1 MEAEVRETGRHRRQR
16 VAVAPEAVCSG
27 CEVEKEAVLIESMF
41 HLPLPLLEKILRPV
55 LVYLFLVGFLRLFG
69 KRELA
74 QLNPFDLVV
83 LLSLSNTVQNAMIG
97 DDNSVSGGVIGAFS
111 LLAINWLL
119 TRVLFR
125 APKLNQFF
133 ELPPTVL
140 IRHGVVD
147 WEATKKEALT
157 ELELRSVL
165 HKQGFDSYEEVEKCV
180 LEPNGNFYMEG
191 IKAMSDDA
199 QRAELMKAIESLTRE
214 VKDMRAELATR

>member
-1 MEAEVRETGRHRRQR
+1 M
-16 VAVAPEAVCSG
+16 
-27 CEVEKEAVLIESMF
+27 IESMF
-41 HLPLPLLEKILRPV
+41 HLHLPVLEKILRPV

-83 LLSLSNTVQNAMIG
+83 IISLSNTVQNAMIG

-111 LLAINWLL
+111 LLTINWLL
-119 TRVLFR
+119 TRVLFS
-125 APKLNQFF
+125 APRLNKFF

-140 IRHGVVD
+140 ISHGVVD

-165 HKQGFDSYEEVEKCV
+165 HKQGFDRYEEVEKCV

-191 IKAMSDDA
+191 IKSMSDDA
-199 QRAELMKAIESLTRE
+199 QRADLMKAIEALTRE